1 MLSGKAYDVAVDV
14 YACGIV
20 MYALLAGRLPFDA
33 GETDLE
39 RARTVDLVKSG
50 KAKVKFDGPEWA
62 GLSVESVQLIT
73 SMTAVKDG
81 KRATAQAALDGA
93 WIAKHCAVFRF

>member
-1 MLSGKAYDVAVDV
+1 MTPTPPRAQVLSGKAYDVAVDV

-39 RARTVDLVKSG
+39 RARTARIFSNLMQIKMLKNLVVPG
-50 KAKVKFDGPEWA
+50 ARARFP
-62 GLSVESVQLIT
+62 
-73 SMTAVKDG
+73 
-81 KRATAQAALDGA
+81 RATSHA
-93 WIAKHCAVFRF
+93 RS